1 VLSWFSRFTKQHL
14 AQQEESLRMDFEK
27 KQKTSAALLRQHAD
41 LLNNIQRDVK
51 TFRQIFR
58 SLQAHNPVVN
68 EHLSETHH
76 LLLEIEGRFCT
87 LSDLLHSAARK
98 AERVIEGK

>member
-1 VLSWFSRFTKQHL
+1 MPSP
-14 AQQEESLRMDFEK
+14 QEEAFRTDFES
-27 KQKTSAALLRQHAD
+27 KQKADSALLRFHAD
-41 LLNNIQRDVK
+41 LLNNIQRDVRV
-51 TFRQIFR
+51 FRQIFR

-76 LLLEIEGRFCT
+76 LLLEIEGRCCT

-98 AERVIEGK
+98 AEQLVED